1 MERPSLRWLR
11 DPVNATRTA
20 GLLWI
25 ALAFVAWNVIF
36 DRVLVLAGRQYVY
49 SAALAAREGTYLYAR
64 DWMGSAVTRGAWT
77 ASAGALAILVI
88 GLILIALARRQ
99 RTEA

>member
-25 ALAFVAWNVIF
+25 VFAFVAWNVIF
-36 DRVLVLAGRQYVY
+36 DRVLVLPGRQYVY
-49 SAALAAREGTYLYAR
+49 SAALASREATYLYAR
-64 DWMGSAVTRGAWT
+64 DWMGRAVTRGTWT
-77 ASAGALAILVI
+77 PSAGATAILAS
-88 GLILIALARRQ
+88 GLNPIALARRQ
-99 RTEA
+99 RSEA